1 MAQIFRVERTK
12 NFTVSGSWMPRPRVE
27 FNFGRPAKRM
37 AARSQ
42 RESISKLNRI
52 FKSFRMALFM

>member
-27 FNFGRPAKRM
+27 FNFGSVFFHHFAWLVAFTKY
-37 AARSQ
+37 SQ
-42 RESISKLNRI
+42 KN
-52 FKSFRMALFM
+52 